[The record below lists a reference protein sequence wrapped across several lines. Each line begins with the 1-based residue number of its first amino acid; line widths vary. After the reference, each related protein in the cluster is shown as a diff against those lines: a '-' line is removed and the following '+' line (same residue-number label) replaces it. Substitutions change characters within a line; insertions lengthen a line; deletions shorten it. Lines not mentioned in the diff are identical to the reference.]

1 MTTATR
7 MGNKIC
13 PRNCRP
19 YCWFI
24 LVHADLII
32 KKNCCECQI
41 IEFILYRIKLH
52 KLPLSIQASKVL

>member
-7 MGNKIC
+7 MVIKSALEIADLIAG
-13 PRNCRP
+13 
-19 YCWFI
+19 FI

-41 IEFILYRIKLH
+41 IDFILYIV
-52 KLPLSIQASKVL
+52 SN

>member
-1 MTTATR
+1 MTTTTGIVIKSALE
-7 MGNKIC
+7 IADLIA
-13 PRNCRP
+13 
-19 YCWFI
+19 WFI

-52 KLPLSIQASKVL
+52 KLPLSIQASEVL